1 MKLDTGLTNS
11 HKKTSG
17 TFLNVACDGP
27 QGGGQEARHK
37 KSALKRADS
46 SDTSNNQR

>member
-27 QGGGQEARHK
+27 HGGGQEARHK
-37 KSALKRADS
+37 KIRPKKSGFFRHI
-46 SDTSNNQR
+46 